1 MEEEVAAMEVVE
13 ALATVEVV
21 ATEEVEEVVTGAEAM
36 EGKHSLL
43 KEFNTSIL
51 TYSITYLEVEEAPMV
66 EAEEVGGQEG
76 MDFPLPLEA
85 EEVEEAIE
93 WEHWA
98 LVSKTLTGTSPIS
111 LYSRRTSTSS
121 IPPSLLAQRQ
131 RL

>member
-21 ATEEVEEVVTGAEAM
+21 VTGAEVM

-43 KEFNTSIL
+43 IELGTSIL
-51 TYSITYLEVEEAPMV
+51 TYSLTYLEVEEAPMV
-66 EAEEVGGQEG
+66 EAEEVGGQVG
-76 MDFPLPLEA
+76 MDYPPPLEA